1 MTLLSS
7 EEIEAK
13 LAELDGWEQRKGEA
27 IAKSFGCGDFVGS
40 VKFVESLVG
49 PAEEMGHHPDLEISW
64 DTVTVTI
71 STHSEGGLT
80 AADFEL
86 AGKVDSLSPT
96 S

>member
-1 MTLLSS
+1 MPLLSDS
-7 EEIEAK
+7 EIETK
-13 LAELDGWEQRKGEA
+13 LTELPGWERSGAEIVKRFERE
-27 IAKSFGCGDFVGS
+27 DFVGS

-64 DTVTVTI
+64 DTVTVRI

-86 AGKVDSLSPT
+86 AAKIDGLG
-96 S
+96 

>member
-1 MTLLSS
+1 MALLS
-7 EEIEAK
+7 EAEIEAK
-13 LAELDGWEQRKGEA
+13 LAELDGWKRSGGAIEKG
-27 IAKSFGCGDFVGS
+27 FGCGDFVGS
-40 VKFVESLVG
+40 VKFVKSLVG

-86 AGKVDSLSPT
+86 AGKVDALSPT